1 VTRRL
6 RSVLTEDLN
15 RLARLHAQCFPE
27 ERWDARAL
35 AELLAMKGT
44 SGHLLEDGPSAV
56 PQGLILDLFQAEG
69 AEILTLCVAPAA
81 RRQGIARLLLEDLF
95 RRALL
100 LGARSISLEVAA
112 DNQPARQLYEAI
124 GFTPAGH
131 RSGYYRRGRS
141 TVDALLFRRSLAP

>member
-6 RSVLTEDLN
+6 RSVLTDDLS

-35 AELLAMKGT
+35 GELLAMKGA
-44 SGHLLEDGPSAV
+44 SGHLLEDGSSAL
-56 PQGLILDLFQAEG
+56 PLGLILDLFQPEA

-81 RRQGIARLLLEDLF
+81 RRQGIARLLLQDLF

-100 LGARSISLEVAA
+100 LGVHSVSLEVAA
-112 DNQPARQLYEAI
+112 DNQAARQLYEVM
-124 GFTPAGH
+124 GFTPSGH
-131 RSGYYRRGRS
+131 RCGYYRRGRA
-141 TVDALLFRRSLAP
+141 TVDALLFRRSLAL

>member
-6 RSVLTEDLN
+6 RSVSSDDLN

-35 AELLAMKGT
+35 AELLAMKGA
-44 SGHLLEDGPSAV
+44 SGHLLEDGASTLPE
-56 PQGLILDLFQAEG
+56 GLILDLFQAEA
-69 AEILTLCVAPAA
+69 AEILTLCVAPGA

-100 LGARSISLEVAA
+100 LGVRSVSLEVAA
-112 DNQPARQLYEAI
+112 DNQPARRLYESL
-124 GFTPAGH
+124 GFAPAGR
-131 RSGYYRRGRS
+131 RSGYYRRGRK